1 MATEPEQKPG
11 FRGEVDSHYF
21 EEYLSAVDSL
31 VDEAVIRITD
41 SGIETKAVDPANVAM
56 VEAELGFGAFLES
69 EGDKQEFGVG
79 TRRLSEL
86 IADVEDS
93 TVSLGFEPGPRKLNL
108 GIGPY
113 HYTHSCIDPES
124 LREEPNIPE
133 MDLAFSAD
141 INIDQLRQAIE
152 WFDEFTTHVR
162 VGYDTAN
169 GKFWIEAMERDR
181 SGSVQT
187 DDGVF
192 ELDRSELE
200 YVREVG
206 EADSRFSLDYFKD
219 IISAVPDG
227 YPVTIRV
234 GKEFPMEL
242 SYNIGWEETGP
253 GEGVSHGEVKFMQT
267 PWIQSD

>member
-11 FRGEVDSHYF
+11 FSGEVDKHYF

-31 VDEAVIRITD
+31 VDEAIIRITD

-56 VEAELGFGAFLES
+56 VETELGFGAFLES
-69 EGDKQEFGVG
+69 EGDEQAFGVG

-93 TVSLGFEPGPRKLNL
+93 TVSLDFDPGPRKLNL

-113 HYTHSCIDPES
+113 HYTHSCIDPDS
-124 LREEPNIPE
+124 IRKEPTIPE

-152 WFDEFTTHVR
+152 WFHEFTTHVR

-169 GKFWIEAMERDR
+169 SKFWIEAMERDR

-192 ELDRSELE
+192 ELDRSDLE
-200 YVREVG
+200 RVRETG
-206 EADSRFSLDYFKD
+206 EADSHFSLDYFKD
-219 IISAVPDG
+219 IIGAVPDG

-234 GKEFPMEL
+234 GEEFPMEL
-242 SYNIGWEETGP
+242 SYKIGWEETGP
-253 GEGVSHGEVKFMQT
+253 GEGIAHGEVKFMQA
-267 PWIQSD
+267 PRIQSD